1 MELTIEC
8 QKRPDGS
15 KPNALRRSGKIP
27 GNLYGHQG
35 TESVGLVLDAKV
47 AERLLSKASVNNTI
61 IDLNIPDIPWRGKTL
76 LREVQSHPAK
86 RTLYHLSFFAVA
98 GHGDTDVG
106 IPLNFVGEAE
116 GVKLEG
122 GVMDVHMT
130 QINVRCSPEN
140 IPEMIEVDVSGLKV
154 GDSLQVDQLSLPAGA
169 KYMGEMDQSVVT
181 ILPPQVRSDTGEGAE
196 SPAEGS

>member
-8 QKRPDGS
+8 QKRPEGS

-27 GNLYGHQG
+27 GNLYGHSG
-35 TESVGLVLDAKV
+35 TESVPLVLDAKV
-47 AERLLSKASVNNTI
+47 AERLLIKASVNNTI
-61 IDLNIPDIPWRGKTL
+61 INLNIPDIPWRGKTL
-76 LREVQSHPAK
+76 LREVQSHPAN

-106 IPLNFVGEAE
+106 IPIHFVGEAT

-130 QINVRCSPEN
+130 QISVRCSPES
-140 IPEMIEVDVSGLKV
+140 IPEVIEVDVSGLNV
-154 GDSLQVDQLSLPAGA
+154 GDSLHVDQLSLPEGV
-169 KYMGEMDQSVVT
+169 KYMGEPGQSVVT
-181 ILPPQVRSDTGEGAE
+181 ILPPQVRSDTGEGTE
-196 SPAEGS
+196 STT